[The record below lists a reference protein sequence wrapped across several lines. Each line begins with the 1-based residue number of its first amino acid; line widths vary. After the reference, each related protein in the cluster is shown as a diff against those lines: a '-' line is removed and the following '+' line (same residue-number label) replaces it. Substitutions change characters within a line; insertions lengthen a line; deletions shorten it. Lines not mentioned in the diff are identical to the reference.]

1 MDILLKV
8 FLPLALAFIMFSLGL
23 GLKFEDFIRVIKRPK
38 AFTIGAFNQV
48 LLLPAVTFIIILLFG
63 VTKEMAVGF
72 MILSA
77 CPGGV
82 TSNVISKLA
91 KADVALSVSLTAVI
105 SLLSAITVPLIIS
118 FSIAYFQGAEAVSVN
133 VTGIAIKMFALTI
146 VPMAL
151 GLLFRHFI
159 TTLAEKIEPA
169 LAGLATILF
178 ALVVIVALAAN
189 WTIFIENLFVMGP
202 ALIVLIIVLLF
213 LGIMIARVLG
223 LSLQEAKTISIET
236 GVQNSTLG
244 ITAASLLIAGEGLNI
259 YSLPAALYGILM
271 YIIILP
277 VVAWYRTAM
286 FSK

>member
-23 GLKFEDFIRVIKRPK
+23 GLKFEDFARVIKRPK

-48 LLLPAVTFIIILLFG
+48 LLLPAITFAIVIIFG
-63 VTKEMAVGF
+63 ISAEMAVGF

-118 FSIAYFQGAEAVSVN
+118 WSIIYFQKSEAITVD
-133 VTGIAIKMFALTI
+133 VTGIAIKMFLLTI
-146 VPMAL
+146 VPISL

-159 TTLAEKIEPA
+159 TKLAEKIEPA
-169 LAGLATILF
+169 ISALAAILF
-178 ALVVIVALAAN
+178 ALVIIIALVAN
-189 WTIFIENLFVMGP
+189 WTIFIENLAIMGP

-213 LGIMIARVLG
+213 LGLAIAKIMG

-236 GVQNSTLG
+236 GIQNSTLG
-244 ITAASLLIAGEGLNI
+244 ITAASLLIAGEGLNA
-259 YSLPAALYGILM
+259 YSLPAAVYGILM
-271 YIIILP
+271 YIVTLP
-277 VVAWYRTAM
+277 VVAWYRTSM
-286 FSK
+286 FNK